1 MKYSSAISDAQIIVE
16 GYLIDK
22 VIDKYTLHDLK
33 RNKPLLINAEKEIS
47 IVPDYYSE
55 ENHIIG
61 EVHSH
66 LGKLKPAQKH
76 KVASDILKMILFD
89 RDNSYA
95 KMIVVCSEEERDQLT
110 GGSYLAEA
118 IRQFNIK
125 IEYFELE
132 QNLKIK
138 LAEAMKK
145 QNLLESSK
153 DLRDE

>member
-1 MKYSSAISDAQIIVE
+1 M
-16 GYLIDK
+16 
-22 VIDKYTLHDLK
+22 
-33 RNKPLLINAEKEIS
+33 INAEKEIC
-47 IVPDYYSE
+47 IVPDFYSE

-89 RDNSYA
+89 RDNSYM

-110 GGSYLAEA
+110 GSSYLAEA

-132 QNLKIK
+132 QSLKIK

-153 DLRDE
+153 D